1 MSTSVPVR
9 VYRSE
14 FFWIP
19 TYVGMTLLDPE
30 NSYIPDIIVFFPV
43 SDRS

>member
-1 MSTSVPVR
+1 MPTSVPVR

-19 TYVGMTLLDPE
+19 TSAGMTLLESE
-30 NSYIPDIIVFFPV
+30 NSYTPDIIVFFPV

>member
-1 MSTSVPVR
+1 MPTSALIR

-19 TYVGMTLLDPE
+19 TSAGMTLLDPE
-30 NSYIPDIIVFFPV
+30 NSYTPDIIIFLPV
-43 SDRS
+43 NDRS